1 MILSLLLAAVSVRAS
16 SIDTLFA
23 RGHRCFEAGDYG
35 GMLGFYS
42 QALKLAEQHDVC
54 TDLILSS
61 YKVGSAY
68 YYLRQRSNM
77 WPYFYQATLAAE
89 RCPQDTLLSRLY
101 RVIGSLHFEERRLD
115 SSRYYLK
122 RTEQML
128 LKTEKWDELS
138 SLYAIMGEAYEENDD
153 AYFDL
158 AEKYAL
164 LTRDTSL
171 IAFAYVKQG
180 TNAIEAKNCEEG
192 ERYLKLGLDYYRHAR
207 YPDGEM
213 YALRELAK
221 AYNECNNAPALY
233 GVFWQHSHIID
244 SIFRAETA
252 EKTAHYR
259 TLYETEKKER
269 ENIELSKKRR
279 QLIGIFAVTLLVLV
293 LVFFIVYA
301 RYRLRKQKELSQF
314 KANQQQDRFAAVVE
328 AEERER
334 ERIATDLHDGL
345 GQIMSAA
352 KINLGIL
359 QDEISFK
366 DEAQQDEF
374 RKIVALVDESC
385 REVRTVSHSMMPN
398 TLLKSGLA
406 SAIRNFLNQISYKA
420 LEIHFY
426 AEGLDSALN
435 SSTETV
441 LYRVVQECV
450 NNVIKHAQ
458 ASRLHISI
466 IRDAEGISLTV
477 EDNGRGF
484 DARNTD
490 HTEGIGLK
498 NIRSRIGY
506 LGGTVE
512 WDSAPGKGTVV
523 VINIPAS

>member
-1 MILSLLLAAVSVRAS
+1 
-16 SIDTLFA
+16 
-23 RGHRCFEAGDYG
+23 
-35 GMLGFYS
+35 MLGFYS
-42 QALKLAEQHDVC
+42 KALQIAEQEGTC
-54 TDLILSS
+54 TDLVLSN

-68 YYLRQRSNM
+68 YFLRQRTNM
-77 WPYFYQATLAAE
+77 WPYFYQATTIAE
-89 RCPQDTLLSRLY
+89 HCPKDTLLTGLY

-115 SSRYYLK
+115 SARYYLK

-128 LKTEKWDELS
+128 LKTDKWGELS
-138 SLYAIMGEAYEENDD
+138 SLYAIMGEAYEEQDD
-153 AYFDL
+153 KYFDL
-158 AEKYAL
+158 AEQYAL
-164 LTRDTSL
+164 RAGDTSL
-171 IAFAYVKQG
+171 IAFAYIKQG
-180 TNAIEAKNCEEG
+180 TNAIEARDCAEG
-192 ERYLKLGLDYYRHAR
+192 ERYLRLGLDYYGRAH

-221 AYNECNNAPALY
+221 AYNDCNNTKGLY
-233 GVFWQHSHIID
+233 NVFWRHSGIID
-244 SIFRAETA
+244 SIFKAETA

-279 QLIGIFAVTLLVLV
+279 QLITVFVVAVLV
-293 LVFFIVYA
+293 LILVFISIYS
-301 RYRLRKQKELSQF
+301 RYRLRKQKELSQYV
-314 KANQQQDRFAAVVE
+314 AQQQQVRFAAVVE

-345 GQIMSAA
+345 GQTMSAA
-352 KINLGIL
+352 KINLAIL
-359 QDEISFK
+359 HNEISFK
-366 DEAQQDEF
+366 DEAQEEDF

-406 SAIRNFLNQISYKA
+406 NAIRNFLNQISYKA

-426 AEGLDSALN
+426 SEGLEQAIDTNVES
-435 SSTETV
+435 V

-466 IRDAEGISLTV
+466 IRDSDGISLTI
-477 EDNGRGF
+477 EDNGQGF
-484 DARNTD
+484 DTHSMAD
-490 HTEGIGLK
+490 AEGIGLK

-506 LGGTVE
+506 LSGTVE
-512 WDSAPGKGTVV
+512 WDSAPGHGTVV
-523 VINIPAS
+523 TINIPANDQK